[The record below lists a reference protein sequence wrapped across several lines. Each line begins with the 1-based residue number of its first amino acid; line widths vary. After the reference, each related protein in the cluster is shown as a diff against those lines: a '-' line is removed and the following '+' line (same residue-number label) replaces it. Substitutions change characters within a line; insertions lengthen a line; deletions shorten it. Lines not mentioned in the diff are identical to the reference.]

1 MKLVEHVFDAPDKR
15 GLKKKD
21 ILDLMERFG
30 LIAKF
35 VPDSKTQ
42 VARYFVPAQLTK
54 PLPPELCEKKPSGCD
69 PCLLYVTF
77 GDGFVPHGLFP
88 QLLAT
93 CIAWC
98 SERGFREEP
107 CLYSDGARFFI
118 GKQYM
123 YSLVLICRKRSIKV
137 VLTKM
142 VNSASESSHT
152 ASKDL
157 EPWEVRDFLDVTLAD
172 FSKKLHWLR
181 NLSYDWCVPCTVCQ
195 CDQHNCKSGCCTNE
209 ECLHLHPVHSCDKL
223 IVCKRSSGHEIV
235 KIPGLGKW
243 FRAKI
248 EVKILS
254 SKNVMVSYNLVMD
267 RNCRP

>member
-1 MKLVEHVFDAPDKR
+1 MKLVEHVFDEPDKR
-15 GLKKKD
+15 GLKKEV
-21 ILDLMERFG
+21 ILDLMEQFG

-35 VPDSKTQ
+35 FPHRKTK
-42 VARYFVPAQLTK
+42 VARYFVPTQLTE
-54 PLPPELCEKKPSGCD
+54 PPPPELCEKKPSGCD

-77 GDGFVPHGLFP
+77 SDGFVPYGLFP
-88 QLLAT
+88 QLLSA

-107 CLYSDGARFFI
+107 GLYSNGARFFI
-118 GKQYM
+118 GEQSM

-137 VLTKM
+137 VLTQM
-142 VNSASESSHT
+142 ENSASGSSDT
-152 ASKDL
+152 ASKEV
-157 EPWEVRDFLDVTLAD
+157 EPWEVRVFLDDTLAG

-181 NLSYDWCVPCTVCQ
+181 NLSYDWCVPCTVCH

-209 ECLHLHPVHSCDKL
+209 ECLHLHPVHSSDKL
-223 IVCKRSSGHEIV
+223 IVCKRSPRDEIV

-254 SKNVMVSYNLVMD
+254 SKNLLASYNLAYGQ
-267 RNCRP
+267 